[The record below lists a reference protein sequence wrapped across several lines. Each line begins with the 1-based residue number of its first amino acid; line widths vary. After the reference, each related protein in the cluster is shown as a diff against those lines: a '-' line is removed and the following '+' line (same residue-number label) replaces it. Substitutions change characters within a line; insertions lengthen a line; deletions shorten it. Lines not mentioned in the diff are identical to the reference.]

1 MKEDRQKHLS
11 IETLVETS
19 SSIRTVA
26 QWLNEEWGKE
36 QGYSFQETLSW
47 CRELAN
53 SAREA
58 LSVHIGP
65 NSP

>member
-1 MKEDRQKHLS
+1 MRMKEDRQKPLS

-26 QWLNEEWGKE
+26 QWLNEVWGKE
-36 QGYSFQETLSW
+36 QGYSFRETLSW

-53 SAREA
+53 SA
-58 LSVHIGP
+58 
-65 NSP
+65 